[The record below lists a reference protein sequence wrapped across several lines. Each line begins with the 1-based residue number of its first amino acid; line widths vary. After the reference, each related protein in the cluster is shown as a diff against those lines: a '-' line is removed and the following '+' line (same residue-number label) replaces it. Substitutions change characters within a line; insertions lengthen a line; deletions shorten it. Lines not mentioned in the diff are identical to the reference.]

1 VSAAVIDSGSPVVTD
16 AQTDVDGDAVFD
28 DSRGGLA
35 MFVIFSSAV
44 LIVTG
49 GVAVVALVGTW
60 WVLCLVFAIH
70 VLMTTAVV
78 GTIAFVMKGRSSS
91 LAR

>member
-1 VSAAVIDSGSPVVTD
+1 MTD
-16 AQTDVDGDAVFD
+16 AQTDVDGDTAFD

-49 GVAVVALVGTW
+49 GVALVALVGTW

-78 GTIAFVMKGRSSS
+78 ATIAFVMNGRSSI